1 MRKFCT
7 IITGIF
13 LTLLFTTC
21 QQFKDNMED
30 YLSYWSTEVAS
41 TNFTIETPYINMEGT
56 PYISSANDAKVTIK
70 LRNPKRLILKM
81 PPLSDKVIRFSG
93 LSPQPQ
99 HGTAKDYTLEQTAP
113 DTLTLTY
120 HKDFLE
126 KYEWGT
132 GDIGADITFIA
143 NDSRVFDKRFSVK
156 LKVNTPPALEYKG
169 KGKTQVGSEWYY
181 VLLFRVKDMDTMI
194 GGQRLHKDIK
204 TLNVTV
210 NGGTPVDIPL
220 TFNSSNTDFATGENL
235 LAASAVQK
243 INPADEDLS
252 SDAWVLRLKTN
263 VKVDGPATSYAV
275 SVKDELGF
283 SSEVIKISTDK
294 TKLPDVK
301 LLDGVTPIT
310 GTTESAPFSFP
321 GMDGKALTATAHS
334 GAGITGAIY
343 KHDGSSW
350 NEIRSVSGTTPVTV
364 NLPALD
370 SSENEAFYKITLKA
384 SLTGYAESNEK
395 EFFVKLLRQELPVL
409 KLKQDFSTTAEQKNI
424 SAATKGYVTED
435 IIPDAENYKTVTTPL
450 AIYNLTG
457 KAQFLLTP
465 RTGSTATVKYRLDSE
480 AEQTP
485 SDGAITVTT
494 SGAHTLKVWA
504 VKDGVEGHKTTL
516 HIKVIGAVTTYREL
530 KNVVQNAPAGNEI
543 GINIDSDLTA
553 PNDIGNTE
561 IAVTDGKKLTLRPN
575 SGDPSHKIDAYERGR
590 IFNIRGGTKLILEDI
605 KLESG
610 VAADEKGGAAY
621 VENGGVLALK
631 GKTVITPSTAQD
643 VNTPGENDVY
653 LAAGALIKIDSA
665 LMSTEPIVARIT
677 PESYS
682 ESTQVLT
689 GTTPFSNGEHDKF
702 TVTQNSDPEYVW
714 AIKNDGNLEKISKTI
729 NASSDAWRKLRK
741 LVRIA
746 PARTVITIDGEI
758 KATNDSGNS
767 GEIVI
772 DKNLTIEGKHGATSD
787 ILNANSN
794 GSDAPTRP
802 HRIFKVSSHEML
814 TLKKLT
820 LKNGYAGNGSAGEL
834 GTKGGGILL
843 ENGRVS
849 LSDVIV
855 SGCKA
860 ITNSSWHGDG
870 AGIYVKSGAIIM
882 ENSKLSANVASA
894 YGGGIYVNENG
905 WLRMN
910 GSNTITGCSASCG
923 GAICVSGATVNITNC
938 TITGNT
944 APNGNGGGIYTK
956 KTDSKASTITIKDGA
971 IIGGTDAGEAN
982 KATGIGPDNGLG
994 GGIYIGEGCSLKV
1007 QSGAQV
1013 IGNEATQD
1021 GGGIYLN
1028 KIDAHGEMSSGE
1040 IRNNKAGNGGGVYIA
1055 GGTGVTEHASFTL
1068 KGGTIIAN
1076 TATDSGGGVEA
1087 FGGGIFTMEGGTIEN
1102 NTAHNHGGGVQV
1114 LSGTMNMTGG
1124 NIESNTANK
1133 VNDNEKGGGG
1143 VALGINNG
1151 PALLDM
1157 SGGTISRNTI
1167 GRPGKGA
1174 GIQVWDGTD
1183 AVTVKMSGT
1192 ARIDANNDVYLKDGR
1207 KITVD
1212 GQLNPLGGVAACIT
1226 PENYNTTT
1234 QVLAGS
1240 ITDGTPQNY
1249 TKFTVTPKEDSGNT
1263 YYWEVDNQGKLMRI
1277 VDGVK
1282 YPYKA
1287 WKALKDV
1294 VSVAG
1299 TDPITINGRI
1309 QATDDADN
1317 KGTININGAITIKG
1331 KNGRDTDILDA
1342 GKKGG
1347 RIFIINDTL
1356 SNKLTLEKLTL
1367 KGGFVN
1373 GNDGAAIL
1381 VGRDAEAELSA
1392 CTIEEC
1398 EALNGGAIAIWSNG
1412 KATLTNTD
1420 IKNCSAKLFYGNP
1433 PPNGSGGAIYAA
1445 GGTVI
1450 MTNCTLTGN
1459 TAENNGGAVYAK
1471 KTSDLTP
1478 ILSTV
1483 TIEGG
1488 TIGGT
1493 GTGEANKA
1501 TGTGEGLGG
1510 GIYINNSTLK
1520 LQNNAKVI
1528 GNKASVRG
1536 GGIYVG
1542 DTDANFTM
1550 ESGEISSNTVTITES
1565 AEIQGGGVCVIDGA
1579 KFEMKGGSIKNNT
1592 VIAAAANNAKARGG
1606 GVCVSGSGS
1615 TFIMK
1620 DGNPEIINN
1629 KVTKADSSNSS
1640 MKITT
1645 IGGGICVWDNA
1656 KFEMQQGTIS
1666 GNKALEGSGINY
1678 FAGAGGG
1685 VCVGGK
1691 GNADGAGYTNDTAE
1705 FKMSGGTI
1713 SKNEAS
1719 SNGGGVAV
1727 TSNAKFIMT
1736 NGTIGGSEADK
1747 NKASSNGGGV
1757 AVLHGTF
1764 EMQNGTVSYNQAT
1777 GSSGSGGGVYGM
1789 NFNSNKGSIII
1800 KGSSSISNNTAMSSG
1815 TLAGGGID
1823 GSYKLTIV
1831 GDVKIMYNKAPNGF
1845 GGGIA
1850 CSQDSQVELKGC
1862 TVEGNT
1868 AREPQYGHGVYI
1880 SYFNN
1885 TNTYFKMSGNTK
1897 IHKDNNVVLNGS
1909 SFITVTG
1916 RLSVN
1921 APNYY
1926 PSLTMYTGSGY
1937 FPNRVV
1943 VKSGGSYMLQA
1954 SDISKF
1960 KVTPGGT
1967 PQKNWKIVLEGG
1979 VGKLKT
1985 DP

>member
-243 INPADEDLS
+243 INPADEELS

-275 SVKDELGF
+275 SVKDRQGL
-283 SSEVIKISTDK
+283 SSAFIEASTE
-294 TKLPDVK
+294 TNKLPDVK

-310 GTTESAPFSFP
+310 GTTESTPASFP
-321 GMDGKALTATAHS
+321 GIVGKTLTATAHS

-409 KLKQDFSTTAEQKNI
+409 KLKQDFGATASPEQKNI

-435 IIPDAENYKTVTTPL
+435 IIPDVSSYTAESPL
-450 AIYNLTG
+450 AIYNLNG

-485 SDGAITVTT
+485 SGGAITVTT
-494 SGAHTLKVWA
+494 PGAHTLKVWA

-516 HIKVIGAVTTYREL
+516 YIKVIGAVTTYREL

-553 PNDIGNTE
+553 PYDIGNTE

-575 SGDPSHKIDAYERGR
+575 SGHQSHTIDAAENGR
-590 IFNIRGGTKLILEDI
+590 IFNIRGAGTELILEDI
-605 KLESG
+605 QLRYGRVNGEN
-610 VAADEKGGAAY
+610 GGAAY

-631 GKTVITPSTAQD
+631 GKTVITPSTAED

-653 LAAGALIKIDSA
+653 LATGALIKIGSA
-665 LMSTEPIVARIT
+665 LTSTEPIVARIT

-689 GTTPFSNGEHDKF
+689 GTTTLLDSEHDKF

-714 AIKNDGNLEKISKTI
+714 AIKNNGTLEKISKTI

-746 PARTVITIDGEI
+746 PARTVIIIDGEI

-794 GSDAPTRP
+794 GSDAPTTP

-860 ITNSSWHGDG
+860 STDTPWHGDG

-882 ENSKLSANVASA
+882 KNSTLSANVASA

-905 WLRMN
+905 WLTMQ
-910 GSNTITGCSASCG
+910 GSNTITGCSAGSG

-944 APNGNGGGIYTK
+944 ALNGNGGGIYTK
-956 KTDSKASTITIKDGA
+956 KTDSKASAITIKDGA
-971 IIGGTDAGEAN
+971 IIGGTGTGKAN
-982 KATGIGPDNGLG
+982 KATGAGTDSGLG
-994 GGIYIGEGCSLKV
+994 GGIYIGKGCSLKV

-1028 KIDAHGEMSSGE
+1028 KIGAHGEMSSGE
-1040 IRNNKAGNGGGVYIA
+1040 IRNNTAGNGGGVYIA
-1055 GGTGVTEHASFTL
+1055 GGTDVTEHASFTL
-1068 KGGTIIAN
+1068 KVGTIIAN

-1087 FGGGIFTMEGGTIEN
+1087 FGGGIFTMEGGTIEH

-1124 NIESNTANK
+1124 SIESNNANT
-1133 VNDNEKGGGG
+1133 VNNNEKGGGG

-1167 GRPGKGA
+1167 GTLGKGA

-1192 ARIDANNDVYLKDGR
+1192 ARIDADNDVYLKDGR
-1207 KITVD
+1207 KITVG
-1212 GQLNPLGGVAACIT
+1212 GQLNPRGGVAACIT

-1263 YYWEVDNQGKLMRI
+1263 YYWEVDNQGKLIRI
-1277 VDGVK
+1277 VDGSTPGTWK
-1282 YPYKA
+1282 KLKA
-1287 WKALKDV
+1287 AVSAAQDGDVIIIKGEIKATNA
-1294 VSVAG
+1294 S
-1299 TDPITINGRI
+1299 
-1309 QATDDADN
+1309 DN
-1317 KGTININGAITIKG
+1317 KGEITVNKNLTIKKADG
-1331 KNGRDTDILDA
+1331 ATTAVINANCNYSGTPPYGA
-1342 GKKGG
+1342 PTTQY
-1347 RIFIINDTL
+1347 RIFDVQ
-1356 SNKLTLEKLTL
+1356 SGKKLTL
-1367 KGGFVN
+1367 KNLTLKNAKTGGGTGGGIFVK
-1373 GNDGAAIL
+1373 GT
-1381 VGRDAEAELSA
+1381 VELSN
-1392 CTIEEC
+1392 CTIENC
-1398 EALNGGAIAIWSNG
+1398 KAAQGGAIGGNG
-1412 KATLTNTD
+1412 TVILTTTEVKKCEATSTTL
-1420 IKNCSAKLFYGNP
+1420 G
-1433 PPNGSGGAIYAA
+1433 GGAIFTKS
-1445 GGTVI
+1445 GKVT

-1459 TAENNGGAVYAK
+1459 TAKNGGAIYAEK
-1471 KTSDLTP
+1471 AAAGSTP
-1478 ILSTV
+1478 AAVV
-1483 TIEGG
+1483 TINGG
-1488 TIGGT
+1488 AIGGT
-1493 GTGEANKA
+1493 DENANKA
-1501 TGTGEGLGG
+1501 TGTDGHGG

-1542 DTDANFTM
+1542 GTGANFTM

-1565 AEIQGGGVCVIDGA
+1565 AEIQGGGVCVIESA

-1592 VIAAAANNAKARGG
+1592 VIAAAADNAKARGG

-1629 KVTKADSSNSS
+1629 EVTKADGSNSS

-1666 GNKALEGSGINY
+1666 GNKALEGSGIDY
-1678 FAGAGGG
+1678 FTGAGGG

-1691 GNADGAGYTNDTAE
+1691 GNADGAGYTNDAAE

-1713 SKNEAS
+1713 SKNEALGY
-1719 SNGGGVAV
+1719 GGGVAV
-1727 TSNAKFIMT
+1727 MSKAQFTMT

-1747 NKASSNGGGV
+1747 NISRDKGGGV

-1764 EMQNGTVSYNQAT
+1764 EMQNGTVSYNQAEGT
-1777 GSSGSGGGVYGM
+1777 NTSGGGVYGM
-1789 NFNSNKGSIII
+1789 NFNTNKGTIII
-1800 KGSSSISNNTAMSSG
+1800 KGSSSISNNTSDS
-1815 TLAGGGID
+1815 GGGIEALH
-1823 GSYKLTIV
+1823 KLTIEGV
-1831 GDVKIMYNKAPNGF
+1831 VTITNNKALTSF
-1845 GGGIA
+1845 GGGVLCGHQA
-1850 CSQDSQVELKGC
+1850 QVELKGC
-1862 TVEGNT
+1862 IIEGNT
-1868 AREPQYGHGVYI
+1868 AKRPGYGYGVYV

-1885 TNTYFKMSGNTK
+1885 AGTSFKMSGNIK
-1897 IHKDNNVVLNGS
+1897 IHKHNSVFLGGKDNGTQLA
-1909 SFITVTG
+1909 FITVTG
-1916 RLSVN
+1916 ALSIDD
-1921 APNYY
+1921 PDYY
-1926 PSLTMYTGSGY
+1926 PRLTMKDPKGYIQDRTIVKGSGY
-1937 FPNRVV
+1937 T
-1943 VKSGGSYMLQA
+1943 LQEA
-1954 SDISKF
+1954 DISKF
-1960 KVTPGGT
+1960 KVIRGGN
-1967 PQKNWKIVLEGG
+1967 PPKNWKIVLEDG
-1979 VGKLKT
+1979 VGKLKAI
-1985 DP
+1985 P

>member
-1 MRKFCT
+1 MRKLFT
-7 IITGIF
+7 IIAGIF
-13 LTLLFTTC
+13 LTLLFTAC
-21 QQFKDNMED
+21 EQFTADMD
-30 YLSYWSTEVAS
+30 AYLSYWSTEVAS
-41 TNFTIETPYINMEGT
+41 TGFEIEAPYINMEGV
-56 PYISSANDAKVTIK
+56 PYISSANNAKVTIK
-70 LRNPKRLILKM
+70 LRNPKNFTLKT
-81 PPLSDKVIRFSG
+81 PATPADAGKVIRFPG
-93 LSPQPQ
+93 LLTQPE
-99 HGTAKDYTLEQTAP
+99 HGTAKDYTLIQTAK
-113 DTLTLTY
+113 DRLTLTY
-120 HKDFLE
+120 HKDFL
-126 KYEWGT
+126 KKHEWGT

-143 NDSRVFDKRFSVK
+143 DDGRVFDKRFSVK

-169 KGKTQVGSEWYY
+169 KGKTKVGSEWYY

-204 TLNVTV
+204 RLNVTV
-210 NGGTPVDIPL
+210 NGGTPGDIPL
-220 TFNSSNTDFATGENL
+220 TFNSSNTDFATGGNL

-243 INPADEDLS
+243 INPADEELS
-252 SDAWVLRLKTN
+252 SDAWILRLKTD

-275 SVKDELGF
+275 SIKDEQGF

-301 LLDGVTPIT
+301 LLDGATPIT

-334 GAGITGAIY
+334 GAGITGTIY

-370 SSENEAFYKITLKA
+370 GSENEALYKITLKA
-384 SLTGYAESNEK
+384 SLTGYIESNEK
-395 EFFVKLLRQELPVL
+395 EFFVKSVRQELPVL
-409 KLKQDFSTTAEQKNI
+409 KLKQDFGATALAEQKNI

-435 IIPDAENYKTVTTPL
+435 IIPDVSSYTAASPL
-450 AIYNLTG
+450 AIYNLNG

-465 RTGSTATVKYRLDSE
+465 RTGSTATVKYTLDDWP
-480 AEQTP
+480 EQTP
-485 SDGAITVTT
+485 SGGAITV
-494 SGAHTLKVWA
+494 SLPGSHILNVWA

-543 GINIDSDLTA
+543 GINIGSDLTA
-553 PNDIGNTE
+553 LDNPE
-561 IAVTDGKKLTLRPN
+561 ITVSDGKKLTLRPN
-575 SGDPSHKIDAYERGR
+575 SGHSSHTIDAAENGR
-590 IFNIRGGTKLILEDI
+590 IFNIRGGTELILEDI
-605 KLESG
+605 QLRYGRVNGEN
-610 VAADEKGGAAY
+610 GGAAY

-653 LAAGALIKIDSA
+653 LATGALIKIDSA
-665 LMSTEPIVARIT
+665 LTSTEPIVARIT

-689 GTTPFSNGEHDKF
+689 GITTLLDSEHDKF
-702 TVTQNSDPEYVW
+702 TVTQQDHPEEYVW
-714 AIKNDGNLEKISKTI
+714 AIKNNGTLEKISKTI

-746 PARTVITIDGEI
+746 PARTVIIIDGEI
-758 KATNDSGNS
+758 KATNADGNS

-772 DKNLTIEGKHGATSD
+772 DKDLTIEGKHEATSD

-794 GSDAPTRP
+794 GSDAPTSP

-820 LKNGYAGNGSAGEL
+820 LKNGYAGNGSAGKL

-860 ITNSSWHGDG
+860 STNSSWHGDG

-882 ENSKLSANVASA
+882 ENSTLSANVASA

-905 WLRMN
+905 WLTMR
-910 GSNTITGCSASCG
+910 GSNTITGCSAGSG

-971 IIGGTDAGEAN
+971 IIGGIGTGEAN
-982 KATGIGPDNGLG
+982 KATGTGPDNGLG

-1007 QSGAQV
+1007 QSGAKV

-1055 GGTGVTEHASFTL
+1055 GGTGVTKHASFTL
-1068 KGGTIIAN
+1068 KVGTIIAN

-1087 FGGGIFTMEGGTIEN
+1087 FGGGIFTMEGGTIEH

-1124 NIESNTANK
+1124 SIESNTANK
-1133 VNDNEKGGGG
+1133 DNDNEKGGGG

-1167 GRPGKGA
+1167 GTPGKGA
-1174 GIQVWDGTD
+1174 GIQVWDGTA

-1192 ARIDANNDVYLKDGR
+1192 ARIDADNDVYLKNGR

-1212 GQLNPLGGVAACIT
+1212 GQLNPPLGGVAARIT

-1299 TDPITINGRI
+1299 TDPITINGSI

-1317 KGTININGAITIKG
+1317 QGPININDNITIKG

-1347 RIFIINDTL
+1347 RIFSIPDGSN
-1356 SNKLTLEKLTL
+1356 NKLNLEKLTL

-1373 GNDGAAIL
+1373 GNDGAAII

-1398 EALNGGAIAIWSNG
+1398 EALNGGAIAIWANG
-1412 KATLTNTD
+1412 TATLTNTD
-1420 IKNCSAKLFYGNP
+1420 IKNCSAKLFSGNT
-1433 PPNGSGGAIYAA
+1433 PPNGSGGAIYAE

-1471 KTSDLTP
+1471 KTSGSTP

-1483 TIEGG
+1483 TIVGG
-1488 TIGGT
+1488 TIGGA
-1493 GTGEANKA
+1493 GTNANKA

-1510 GIYINNSTLK
+1510 GIYIGESCVLNMKDYTDSSNNK
-1520 LQNNAKVI
+1520 HGAKVI
-1528 GNKASVRG
+1528 SNTAKAKGGAIYTKGGKVTMTNCTLKGNEAKSGGAICAEKDGSTPSNVTISGGTIGGTAALDANKASKSGTDDGSG
-1536 GGIYVG
+1536 GGIWINNGTLILKDNAEVIG
-1542 DTDANFTM
+1542 
-1550 ESGEISSNTVTITES
+1550 NT
-1565 AEIQGGGVCVIDGA
+1565 AQKNGGGIALD
-1579 KFEMKGGSIKNNT
+1579 KGGTLTLSSGKISGNT
-1592 VIAAAANNAKARGG
+1592 AQKY
-1606 GVCVSGSGS
+1606 
-1615 TFIMK
+1615 
-1620 DGNPEIINN
+1620 
-1629 KVTKADSSNSS
+1629 
-1640 MKITT
+1640 
-1645 IGGGICVWDNA
+1645 GGGICIGTDANTNDNT
-1656 KFEMQQGTIS
+1656 GTVTMS
-1666 GNKALEGSGINY
+1666 GGEVSNNTASEKS
-1678 FAGAGGG
+1678 GGG
-1685 VCVGGK
+1685 VV
-1691 GNADGAGYTNDTAE
+1691 
-1705 FKMSGGTI
+1705 
-1713 SKNEAS
+1713 
-1719 SNGGGVAV
+1719 
-1727 TSNAKFIMT
+1727 
-1736 NGTIGGSEADK
+1736 
-1747 NKASSNGGGV
+1747 
-1757 AVLHGTF
+1757 VLHGTF
-1764 EMQNGTVSYNQAT
+1764 TMSNGKVSGNTAKET
-1777 GSSGSGGGVYGM
+1777 GGGIYGM
-1789 NFNSNKGSIII
+1789 NFNSAKGEITVS
-1800 KGSSSISNNTAMSSG
+1800 GGEISGNTANMAG
-1815 TLAGGGID
+1815 TLAGGGIRS
-1823 GSYKLTIV
+1823 SYKLTVSGGTI
-1831 GDVKIMYNKAPNGF
+1831 KTNKTTKPSGW
-1845 GGGIA
+1845 GGGI
-1850 CSQDSQVELKGC
+1850 SVSEEFTFLGG
-1862 TVEGNT
+1862 TVVGNT
-1868 AREPQYGHGVYI
+1868 CPGGGTVQGTGIHVWNC
-1880 SYFNN
+1880 SV
-1885 TNTYFKMSGNTK
+1885 KMSGSAKVDINND
-1897 IHKDNNVVLNGS
+1897 IYLSDNIK
-1909 SFITVTG
+1909 ITVIAPLTG
-1916 RLSVN
+1916 TDPVARITPETYNTSTKVLDGTPTLLNSEH
-1921 APNYY
+1921 
-1926 PSLTMYTGSGY
+1926 
-1937 FPNRVV
+1937 
-1943 VKSGGSYMLQA
+1943 
-1954 SDISKF
+1954 DKF
-1960 KVTPGGT
+1960 TVTP
-1967 PQKNWKIVLEGG
+1967 KNGLNWSVDSN
-1979 VGKLKT
+1979 GKLKT
-1985 DP
+1985 P

>member
-1 MRKFCT
+1 M
-7 IITGIF
+7 
-13 LTLLFTTC
+13 
-21 QQFKDNMED
+21 
-30 YLSYWSTEVAS
+30 
-41 TNFTIETPYINMEGT
+41 
-56 PYISSANDAKVTIK
+56 
-70 LRNPKRLILKM
+70 
-81 PPLSDKVIRFSG
+81 
-93 LSPQPQ
+93 
-99 HGTAKDYTLEQTAP
+99 
-113 DTLTLTY
+113 
-120 HKDFLE
+120 
-126 KYEWGT
+126 
-132 GDIGADITFIA
+132 
-143 NDSRVFDKRFSVK
+143 
-156 LKVNTPPALEYKG
+156 
-169 KGKTQVGSEWYY
+169 
-181 VLLFRVKDMDTMI
+181 
-194 GGQRLHKDIK
+194 
-204 TLNVTV
+204 LNITV
-210 NGGTPVDIPL
+210 NGGTPSDIPL

-243 INPADEDLS
+243 FNPADEDLS
-252 SDAWVLRLKTN
+252 SDAWVLRLKTD

-283 SSEVIKISTDK
+283 SSEVIKISTD
-294 TKLPDVK
+294 TLKLPDVQ

-334 GAGITGAIY
+334 GAGITGTIY
-343 KHDGSSW
+343 KHDGSIW
-350 NEIRSVSGTTPVTV
+350 NEIRPVSGTTPVTV

-435 IIPDAENYKTVTTPL
+435 IIPDVSSYTAESPL

-465 RTGSTATVKYRLDSE
+465 RTGSTATVKYTLDGGT
-480 AEQTP
+480 EQTP
-485 SDGAITVTT
+485 SGGAITVTT
-494 SGAHTLKVWA
+494 SGAHTLNVWA

-543 GINIDSDLTA
+543 GINIGSDLTA

-575 SGDPSHKIDAYERGR
+575 SGHLSHTINAAENGR
-590 IFNIRGGTKLILEDI
+590 IFNIRGGTELILEDI
-605 KLESG
+605 QLRYGRVNGEN
-610 VAADEKGGAAY
+610 GGAAY
-621 VENGGVLALK
+621 VENGGVLALT

-653 LAAGALIKIDSA
+653 LATGALIKIDSA
-665 LMSTEPIVARIT
+665 LTSTEPIVARIT

-689 GTTPFSNGEHDKF
+689 GITPFSNGEHDKF

-714 AIKNDGNLEKISKTI
+714 AIKNNGTLEKISKTI
-729 NASSDAWRKLRK
+729 NANASPDAWRKLRK

-746 PARTVITIDGEI
+746 PARTVIIIDGEI
-758 KATNDSGNS
+758 KATNADGNS

-772 DKNLTIEGKHGATSD
+772 DKDLTIEGKHGATSD

-794 GSDAPTRP
+794 GSDAPTSP

-843 ENGRVS
+843 EKGRVS

-860 ITNSSWHGDG
+860 STDTPWHGDG

-882 ENSKLSANVASA
+882 ENSTLSANVASA

-905 WLRMN
+905 WLTMR
-910 GSNTITGCSASCG
+910 GSNTITGCSAGSG
-923 GAICVSGATVNITNC
+923 GAICVSGATVNIKNC

-944 APNGNGGGIYTK
+944 ALNGNGGGIYTK
-956 KTDSKASTITIKDGA
+956 KTDSKASAITINDGA
-971 IIGGTDAGEAN
+971 IIGGTGTGEAN
-982 KATGIGPDNGLG
+982 KATGAGADSGLG

-1068 KGGTIIAN
+1068 KVGTIIAN
-1076 TATDSGGGVEA
+1076 TATGSGGGVEA
-1087 FGGGIFTMEGGTIEN
+1087 FGGGIFTMEGGTIQN

-1124 NIESNTANK
+1124 SIESNTANK

-1167 GRPGKGA
+1167 GTPGKGA
-1174 GIQVWDGTD
+1174 GIQVGDGTD
-1183 AVTVKMSGT
+1183 AVTVKMSGR
-1192 ARIDANNDVYLKDGR
+1192 ARIDADNDVYLKNGR
-1207 KITVD
+1207 KITVG
-1212 GQLNPLGGVAACIT
+1212 GQLNPLGGVAAACIT

-1234 QVLAGS
+1234 QVLDGS

-1249 TKFTVTPKEDSGNT
+1249 TKFTVTPQEDSGNT

-1299 TDPITINGRI
+1299 TDPITINGSI

-1317 KGTININGAITIKG
+1317 KGTININDNITIKG

-1347 RIFIINDTL
+1347 RIFSIPDGSN
-1356 SNKLTLEKLTL
+1356 NKLNLEKLTL
-1367 KGGFVN
+1367 KGGSVN
-1373 GNDGAAIL
+1373 GNDGAAII

-1420 IKNCSAKLFYGNP
+1420 IKNCSAKFFFSPTTG
-1433 PPNGSGGAIYAA
+1433 GKGGAIYAE

-1459 TAENNGGAVYAK
+1459 TAAKNGGAIAAQK
-1471 KTSDLTP
+1471 DTTP
-1478 ILSTV
+1478 SAAPPNV
-1483 TIEGG
+1483 TISGG

-1493 GTGEANKA
+1493 GALDANKA
-1501 TGTGEGLGG
+1501 SKSGTDGGSGG
-1510 GIYINNSTLK
+1510 GIWINNGTLK

-1542 DTDANFTM
+1542 GTDANFTM

-1579 KFEMKGGSIKNNT
+1579 KFEMKGGSIKSNT
-1592 VIAAAANNAKARGG
+1592 VIAAAADNAKARGG
-1606 GVCVSGSGS
+1606 GVCVSGTDS

-1620 DGNPEIINN
+1620 EGNPEIINN
-1629 KVTKADSSNSS
+1629 EVTKADGSNSS

-1666 GNKALEGSGINY
+1666 GNKALKGSGIRY
-1678 FAGAGGG
+1678 FTGAGGG

-1691 GNADGAGYTNDTAE
+1691 GDASGAGYTNDTAE

-1719 SNGGGVAV
+1719 SSGGGVAV
-1727 TSNAKFIMT
+1727 MSRAQFTMT

-1747 NKASSNGGGV
+1747 NTSKQRGGGV

-1777 GSSGSGGGVYGM
+1777 TDSGGAGGGVYGM
-1789 NFNSNKGSIII
+1789 NFYSNTGSIII
-1800 KGSSSISNNTAMSSG
+1800 KGSSFISNNTAMYQG
-1815 TLAGGGID
+1815 ALAGGGIAAC
-1823 GSYKLTIV
+1823 YKLTIE
-1831 GDVKIMYNKAPNGF
+1831 GDVKIMNNKAPKGF

-1850 CSQDSQVELKGC
+1850 CSQDAQVELKGC

-1868 AREPQYGHGVYI
+1868 AKELQYGHGVYI
-1880 SYFNN
+1880 SYFYN
-1885 TNTYFKMSGNTK
+1885 TSRYFKMSGDTK
-1897 IHKDNNVVLNGS
+1897 IHKDNNVVLGGNNS
-1909 SFITVTG
+1909 SDHAFITVTEH
-1916 RLSVN
+1916 LSVN
-1921 APNYY
+1921 DPNYY
-1926 PSLTMYTGSGY
+1926 PSLTMYTASGY
-1937 FPNRVV
+1937 SSNRVV
-1943 VKSGGSYMLQA
+1943 VKPGGSYMLQA

>member
-1 MRKFCT
+1 MRKLCT

-21 QQFKDNMED
+21 KQFEDNMED

-169 KGKTQVGSEWYY
+169 KGKTQIGSEWYY

-210 NGGTPVDIPL
+210 NGGTPGDIPL
-220 TFNSSNTDFATGENL
+220 TFNSSNTDFAAGGSL

-243 INPADEDLS
+243 INPADDELS
-252 SDAWVLRLKTN
+252 SDAWILRLKTD

-283 SSEVIKISTDK
+283 SSEVIKISTD
-294 TKLPDVK
+294 TLKLPDVK

-384 SLTGYAESNEK
+384 SLTGYAESDEK

-409 KLKQDFSTTAEQKNI
+409 KLKQDFGTTAPAEQKNI

-435 IIPDAENYKTVTTPL
+435 IIPDVSSYTAASPL
-450 AIYNLTG
+450 VIYNLNG

-465 RTGSTATVKYRLDSE
+465 RTDSTATVKYTLDGGT
-480 AEQTP
+480 EQTP
-485 SDGAITVTT
+485 SGGAITVTT
-494 SGAHTLKVWA
+494 SGAHPLKVWA
-504 VKDGVEGHKTTL
+504 VKDGVEGYKTTL
-516 HIKVIGAVTTYREL
+516 YIKVIKAVTTYREL

-543 GINIDSDLTA
+543 GINIGSDLTA
-553 PNDIGNTE
+553 LDNPE
-561 IAVTDGKKLTLRPN
+561 ITVSDGKKLTLRPN
-575 SGDPSHKIDAYERGR
+575 SGHSSHTIDAAENGR
-590 IFNIRGGTKLILEDI
+590 IFNIRGAGTELILEDI
-605 KLESG
+605 QLRYGRVNGEN
-610 VAADEKGGAAY
+610 GGAAY

-665 LMSTEPIVARIT
+665 LTSTEPIVARIT

-682 ESTQVLT
+682 ESTQVLI
-689 GTTPFSNGEHDKF
+689 GITPFSNGEHDKF

-714 AIKNDGNLEKISKTI
+714 AIKNNGKLEKMSKTI
-729 NASSDAWRKLRK
+729 NANSDAWRKLRK

-746 PARTVITIDGEI
+746 PAGTVITIDGEI

-772 DKNLTIEGKHGATSD
+772 DKELTIEGDNGATSD

-794 GSDAPTRP
+794 GSDAPTSP
-802 HRIFKVSSHEML
+802 HRIFKVSSNGML

-820 LKNGYAGNGSAGEL
+820 LKNGYAGNGSAGKL

-860 ITNSSWHGDG
+860 STNSSWHGDG

-882 ENSKLSANVASA
+882 ENSTLSANVASA

-905 WLRMN
+905 WLTMR
-910 GSNTITGCSASCG
+910 GSNAITGCSASCG

-956 KTDSKASTITIKDGA
+956 KADSKASTITIKDGA
-971 IIGGTDAGEAN
+971 IIGGIGAGEEN
-982 KATGIGPDNGLG
+982 KATGTETDNGLG

-1007 QSGAQV
+1007 QSGAKV

-1028 KIDAHGEMSSGE
+1028 KIGAHGEMSSGK
-1040 IRNNKAGNGGGVYIA
+1040 IQNNTAGNGGGVYIA
-1055 GGTGVTEHASFTL
+1055 GATGVTEHALFTL
-1068 KGGTIIAN
+1068 KGGTISAN

-1087 FGGGIFTMEGGTIEN
+1087 FGGGIFTMEGGSIEN

-1124 NIESNTANK
+1124 SIESNTANK
-1133 VNDNEKGGGG
+1133 DNNNEKGGGG

-1192 ARIDANNDVYLKDGR
+1192 ARIDADNDVYLKDGR
-1207 KITVD
+1207 KITVG
-1212 GQLNPLGGVAACIT
+1212 GQLNPWGGVAACIT
-1226 PENYNTTT
+1226 PESYNTTT

-1240 ITDGTPQNY
+1240 ITDGTSPNQNY
-1249 TKFTVTPKEDSGNT
+1249 TKFTVTPKTLSDGKIL
-1263 YYWEVDNQGKLMRI
+1263 YWEADADGKLMRI

-1282 YPYKA
+1282 YPDKA

-1299 TDPITINGRI
+1299 ADPITINGRI

-1317 KGTININGAITIKG
+1317 KGTININGPITIKG

-1356 SNKLTLEKLTL
+1356 TNKLTLEKLTL

-1398 EALNGGAIAIWSNG
+1398 EALNGGAIAILATG
-1412 KATLTNTD
+1412 TATLTNTD
-1420 IKNCSAKLFYGNP
+1420 IKNCSAKLFSGNT
-1433 PPNGSGGAIYAA
+1433 PPNGSGGAVYAA

-1488 TIGGT
+1488 TIGGA
-1493 GTGEANKA
+1493 GTNANKA

-1510 GIYINNSTLK
+1510 GIYI
-1520 LQNNAKVI
+1520 
-1528 GNKASVRG
+1528 G
-1536 GGIYVG
+1536 
-1542 DTDANFTM
+1542 
-1550 ESGEISSNTVTITES
+1550 ESCALN
-1565 AEIQGGGVCVIDGA
+1565 
-1579 KFEMKGGSIKNNT
+1579 
-1592 VIAAAANNAKARGG
+1592 
-1606 GVCVSGSGS
+1606 
-1615 TFIMK
+1615 MK
-1620 DGNPEIINN
+1620 DY
-1629 KVTKADSSNSS
+1629 TDSSNNKHGA
-1640 MKITT
+1640 KI
-1645 IGGGICVWDNA
+1645 IGNTA
-1656 KFEMQQGTIS
+1656 K
-1666 GNKALEGSGINY
+1666 
-1678 FAGAGGG
+1678 
-1685 VCVGGK
+1685 
-1691 GNADGAGYTNDTAE
+1691 
-1705 FKMSGGTI
+1705 
-1713 SKNEAS
+1713 
-1719 SNGGGVAV
+1719 
-1727 TSNAKFIMT
+1727 AK
-1736 NGTIGGSEADK
+1736 
-1747 NKASSNGGGV
+1747 
-1757 AVLHGTF
+1757 
-1764 EMQNGTVSYNQAT
+1764 
-1777 GSSGSGGGVYGM
+1777 GGGVYVMDGTATFTM
-1789 NFNSNKGSIII
+1789 KESATIDVNGANNDVYLDGSGSLAKI
-1800 KGSSSISNNTAMSSG
+1800 KLEG
-1815 TLAGGGID
+1815 TLTPAD
-1823 GSYKLTIV
+1823 G
-1831 GDVKIMYNKAPNGF
+1831 KA
-1845 GGGIA
+1845 
-1850 CSQDSQVELKGC
+1850 
-1862 TVEGNT
+1862 
-1868 AREPQYGHGVYI
+1868 AR
-1880 SYFNN
+1880 
-1885 TNTYFKMSGNTK
+1885 
-1897 IHKDNNVVLNGS
+1897 
-1909 SFITVTG
+1909 ITVPDGKYQSATQVLDG
-1916 RLSVN
+1916 
-1921 APNYY
+1921 
-1926 PSLTMYTGSGY
+1926 
-1937 FPNRVV
+1937 
-1943 VKSGGSYMLQA
+1943 
-1954 SDISKF
+1954 DIAL
-1960 KVTPGGT
+1960 GT
-1967 PQKNWKIVLEGG
+1967 PQNYTKFTVTPKDTTSWY
-1979 VGKLKT
+1979 VGSNGRLTTVK
-1985 DP
+1985 P

>member
-126 KYEWGT
+126 KHEWGT

-169 KGKTQVGSEWYY
+169 KGKTQVDSEWYY

-210 NGGTPVDIPL
+210 NGGTPSDIPL

-243 INPADEDLS
+243 INPADEELS

-409 KLKQDFSTTAEQKNI
+409 KLKQDFGTTAKNI

-435 IIPDAENYKTVTTPL
+435 IIPDVSSYTAASPL

-665 LMSTEPIVARIT
+665 LTSTEPIVARIT

-689 GTTPFSNGEHDKF
+689 GTTLLLDSEHDKF
-702 TVTQNSDPEYVW
+702 TVTQQVHPEHVW
-714 AIKNDGNLEKISKTI
+714 AIKNDGKLEKISKTI
-729 NASSDAWRKLRK
+729 NASSDAWKKLRK

-746 PARTVITIDGEI
+746 PAGTVITIDGEI

-772 DKNLTIEGKHGATSD
+772 DKNLTIQGKTGATSD
-787 ILNANSN
+787 ILDANSSGAN
-794 GSDAPTRP
+794 HPTSP

-814 TLKKLT
+814 TLEKLT

-860 ITNSSWHGDG
+860 STDTPWHGDG
-870 AGIYVKSGAIIM
+870 AGIYVKSGAITM
-882 ENSKLSANVASA
+882 KNSTLSANVASA

-905 WLRMN
+905 WLTMR
-910 GSNTITGCSASCG
+910 GSNAITGCSAGSG
-923 GAICVSGATVNITNC
+923 GAICVSGATVNITGC

-971 IIGGTDAGEAN
+971 IIGGISAGEAN

-1192 ARIDANNDVYLKDGR
+1192 ARIDADNDVYLKNGR

-1263 YYWEVDNQGKLMRI
+1263 YYWEVDNQGKLIRI
-1277 VDGVK
+1277 VDGAK
-1282 YPYKA
+1282 PNA
-1287 WKALKDV
+1287 WKVLKDT

-1299 TDPITINGRI
+1299 DDPITINGRI

-1373 GNDGAAIL
+1373 GNDGAAII

-1398 EALNGGAIAIWSNG
+1398 EALNGGAIAILATG
-1412 KATLTNTD
+1412 TATLTNTD
-1420 IKNCSAKLFYGNP
+1420 IKNCSAKLFSGNT
-1433 PPNGSGGAIYAA
+1433 PPNGSGGAIYAE

-1510 GIYINNSTLK
+1510 GIYI
-1520 LQNNAKVI
+1520 
-1528 GNKASVRG
+1528 G
-1536 GGIYVG
+1536 
-1542 DTDANFTM
+1542 
-1550 ESGEISSNTVTITES
+1550 ESCALN
-1565 AEIQGGGVCVIDGA
+1565 
-1579 KFEMKGGSIKNNT
+1579 
-1592 VIAAAANNAKARGG
+1592 
-1606 GVCVSGSGS
+1606 
-1615 TFIMK
+1615 MK
-1620 DGNPEIINN
+1620 DY
-1629 KVTKADSSNSS
+1629 TDSSNNKHGA
-1640 MKITT
+1640 KI
-1645 IGGGICVWDNA
+1645 IGNTA
-1656 KFEMQQGTIS
+1656 K
-1666 GNKALEGSGINY
+1666 
-1678 FAGAGGG
+1678 
-1685 VCVGGK
+1685 
-1691 GNADGAGYTNDTAE
+1691 
-1705 FKMSGGTI
+1705 
-1713 SKNEAS
+1713 
-1719 SNGGGVAV
+1719 
-1727 TSNAKFIMT
+1727 AK
-1736 NGTIGGSEADK
+1736 
-1747 NKASSNGGGV
+1747 
-1757 AVLHGTF
+1757 
-1764 EMQNGTVSYNQAT
+1764 
-1777 GSSGSGGGVYGM
+1777 GGGVYIMDGTATFTM
-1789 NFNSNKGSIII
+1789 KESATIDVNGANNDVYLDGSGSLAKIKLKGTLTPADGKAARITVPDGKYNPSTQVLDGSI
-1800 KGSSSISNNTAMSSG
+1800 T
-1815 TLAGGGID
+1815 D
-1823 GSYKLTIV
+1823 
-1831 GDVKIMYNKAPNGF
+1831 
-1845 GGGIA
+1845 
-1850 CSQDSQVELKGC
+1850 
-1862 TVEGNT
+1862 
-1868 AREPQYGHGVYI
+1868 
-1880 SYFNN
+1880 
-1885 TNTYFKMSGNTK
+1885 
-1897 IHKDNNVVLNGS
+1897 
-1909 SFITVTG
+1909 
-1916 RLSVN
+1916 
-1921 APNYY
+1921 
-1926 PSLTMYTGSGY
+1926 
-1937 FPNRVV
+1937 
-1943 VKSGGSYMLQA
+1943 
-1954 SDISKF
+1954 
-1960 KVTPGGT
+1960 GT
-1967 PQKNWKIVLEGG
+1967 PQNYTKFTVTPKDTTPWY
-1979 VGKLKT
+1979 VGSNGRLT
-1985 DP
+1985 TVEP

>member
-1 MRKFCT
+1 M
-7 IITGIF
+7 
-13 LTLLFTTC
+13 
-21 QQFKDNMED
+21 
-30 YLSYWSTEVAS
+30 
-41 TNFTIETPYINMEGT
+41 
-56 PYISSANDAKVTIK
+56 
-70 LRNPKRLILKM
+70 
-81 PPLSDKVIRFSG
+81 
-93 LSPQPQ
+93 
-99 HGTAKDYTLEQTAP
+99 
-113 DTLTLTY
+113 
-120 HKDFLE
+120 
-126 KYEWGT
+126 
-132 GDIGADITFIA
+132 
-143 NDSRVFDKRFSVK
+143 FDKRFSVK

-252 SDAWVLRLKTN
+252 SDAWVLRLKTD

-283 SSEVIKISTDK
+283 SSEVIKISTD
-294 TKLPDVK
+294 TLKLPDVK

-409 KLKQDFSTTAEQKNI
+409 KLKQDFSTTADQKNI

-435 IIPDAENYKTVTTPL
+435 IIPDVSSYTAASPL
-450 AIYNLTG
+450 AIYNLNG
-457 KAQFLLTP
+457 NAQFLLTP
-465 RTGSTATVKYRLDSE
+465 RTGSTATVKYTLDGGT
-480 AEQTP
+480 EQTP
-485 SDGAITVTT
+485 SGGAITVTT
-494 SGAHTLKVWA
+494 SGIHTLNVWA
-504 VKDGVEGHKTTL
+504 VKDGVEGYKTTL
-516 HIKVIGAVTTYREL
+516 YIKVIKAVTTYREL

-543 GINIDSDLTA
+543 GINIGSDLTA
-553 PNDIGNTE
+553 LDNPE
-561 IAVTDGKKLTLRPN
+561 ITVSDGKKLTLRPN
-575 SGDPSHKIDAYERGR
+575 SGHLSHTIDADERGR
-590 IFNIRGGTKLILEDI
+590 IFNIRGAGTELILEDI
-605 KLESG
+605 QLRYGRVNGEN
-610 VAADEKGGAAY
+610 GGAAY

-631 GKTVITPSTAQD
+631 GKTVITPSTAED

-653 LAAGALIKIDSA
+653 LATGAWIKIDSA

-677 PESYS
+677 PETYD
-682 ESTQVLT
+682 ETVQVLT
-689 GTTPFSNGEHDKF
+689 GNTPFLNGEHDKF
-702 TVTQNSDPEYVW
+702 TVTQQDHPEYVW
-714 AIKNDGNLEKISKTI
+714 AIKNDGTLEKISKTI

-746 PARTVITIDGEI
+746 PAGTVITIDGEI

-772 DKNLTIEGKHGATSD
+772 DKNLTIQGKTGAASD
-787 ILNANSN
+787 ILDANSN
-794 GSDAPTRP
+794 HIGTP

-814 TLKKLT
+814 TLKELT
-820 LKNGYAGNGSAGEL
+820 LKNGYAGNGSAGKL

-843 ENGRVS
+843 ENGSVS

-860 ITNSSWHGDG
+860 STNSSWHGDG

-882 ENSKLSANVASA
+882 ENSTLSANVASA

-905 WLRMN
+905 WLTMR
-910 GSNTITGCSASCG
+910 GSNTITGCSAGSG

-971 IIGGTDAGEAN
+971 IIGGIGTGEAN
-982 KATGIGPDNGLG
+982 KATGTGPDNGLG

-1007 QSGAQV
+1007 QSGAKI

-1055 GGTGVTEHASFTL
+1055 GGTGVTKHASFTL
-1068 KGGTIIAN
+1068 KVGTIIAN
-1076 TATDSGGGVEA
+1076 TATGSGGGVEA
-1087 FGGGIFTMEGGTIEN
+1087 FGGGIFTMEGGTIEH

-1124 NIESNTANK
+1124 SIESNTANK
-1133 VNDNEKGGGG
+1133 DNNNEKGGGG

-1157 SGGTISRNTI
+1157 SGGTISGNTI
-1167 GRPGKGA
+1167 GTPGKGA

-1192 ARIDANNDVYLKDGR
+1192 ARIDADNDVYLKNGR
-1207 KITVD
+1207 KITVG
-1212 GQLNPLGGVAACIT
+1212 GQLNPRGGVAACIT

-1234 QVLAGS
+1234 QVLTGS

-1249 TKFTVTPKEDSGNT
+1249 TKFTVTPQTLSGDKIL
-1263 YYWEVDNQGKLMRI
+1263 YWEADASGKLMRI
-1277 VDGVK
+1277 VDSVK

-1299 TDPITINGRI
+1299 TDPITINGSI
-1309 QATDDADN
+1309 QATEDSDN
-1317 KGTININGAITIKG
+1317 KGTIDINGNITIKG

-1347 RIFIINDTL
+1347 RIFSIPDGSN
-1356 SNKLTLEKLTL
+1356 NKLNLEKLTL
-1367 KGGFVN
+1367 KGGSVN
-1373 GNDGAAIL
+1373 GNEGAAII
-1381 VGRDAEAELSA
+1381 VGRNAEAELSA

-1398 EALNGGAIAIWSNG
+1398 EALNGGAIAIWANG
-1412 KATLTNTD
+1412 TATLTNTD
-1420 IKNCSAKLFYGNP
+1420 IKNCSAKLFYGNQP
-1433 PPNGSGGAIYAA
+1433 PDGSGGAIYAA

-1488 TIGGT
+1488 TIGGA
-1493 GTGEANKA
+1493 GTNANKA

-1510 GIYINNSTLK
+1510 GIYIGESCALN
-1520 LQNNAKVI
+1520 LQDYTDSSSNKHGAKVI
-1528 GNKASVRG
+1528 GN
-1536 GGIYVG
+1536 
-1542 DTDANFTM
+1542 T
-1550 ESGEISSNTVTITES
+1550 
-1565 AEIQGGGVCVIDGA
+1565 
-1579 KFEMKGGSIKNNT
+1579 
-1592 VIAAAANNAKARGG
+1592 AKA
-1606 GVCVSGSGS
+1606 
-1615 TFIMK
+1615 K
-1620 DGNPEIINN
+1620 
-1629 KVTKADSSNSS
+1629 
-1640 MKITT
+1640 
-1645 IGGGICVWDNA
+1645 
-1656 KFEMQQGTIS
+1656 
-1666 GNKALEGSGINY
+1666 
-1678 FAGAGGG
+1678 
-1685 VCVGGK
+1685 
-1691 GNADGAGYTNDTAE
+1691 
-1705 FKMSGGTI
+1705 
-1713 SKNEAS
+1713 
-1719 SNGGGVAV
+1719 
-1727 TSNAKFIMT
+1727 
-1736 NGTIGGSEADK
+1736 
-1747 NKASSNGGGV
+1747 
-1757 AVLHGTF
+1757 
-1764 EMQNGTVSYNQAT
+1764 
-1777 GSSGSGGGVYGM
+1777 GGGVYIMDGTATFTM
-1789 NFNSNKGSIII
+1789 KESATIDVNGANNDVYLDGSGSLTKI
-1800 KGSSSISNNTAMSSG
+1800 KLKG
-1815 TLAGGGID
+1815 TLTPAD
-1823 GSYKLTIV
+1823 G
-1831 GDVKIMYNKAPNGF
+1831 KA
-1845 GGGIA
+1845 
-1850 CSQDSQVELKGC
+1850 
-1862 TVEGNT
+1862 
-1868 AREPQYGHGVYI
+1868 AR
-1880 SYFNN
+1880 
-1885 TNTYFKMSGNTK
+1885 
-1897 IHKDNNVVLNGS
+1897 
-1909 SFITVTG
+1909 ITVPDGKYQSATQVLDG
-1916 RLSVN
+1916 
-1921 APNYY
+1921 
-1926 PSLTMYTGSGY
+1926 
-1937 FPNRVV
+1937 
-1943 VKSGGSYMLQA
+1943 
-1954 SDISKF
+1954 DIAL
-1960 KVTPGGT
+1960 GT
-1967 PQKNWKIVLEGG
+1967 PQNYTKFTVTPKDTTSWY
-1979 VGKLKT
+1979 VGSNGRLTTVK
-1985 DP
+1985 P